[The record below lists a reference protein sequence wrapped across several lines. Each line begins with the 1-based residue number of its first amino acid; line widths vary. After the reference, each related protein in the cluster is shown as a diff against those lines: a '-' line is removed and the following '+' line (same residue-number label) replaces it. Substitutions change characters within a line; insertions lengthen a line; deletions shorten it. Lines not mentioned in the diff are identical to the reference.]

1 MWSSLCLTT
10 NLRDANTSLQLSYAL
25 YQHQLYRHITMLR
38 GSLVSLIYTESLKLE
53 DRLEDAT
60 SAVTLMSTDV
70 DRICQSMVFMHDVWA
85 RPLELC
91 IGISLLADQLGWIA
105 VVPVLVVVASAI
117 ADTRVTALIGGR
129 VKMWTDQVQRRISLT
144 GDVLLSLKSV
154 KMLGLTEPMRVL
166 LQNSRLQELVLQ
178 RKFRWSTVWLNALG
192 T

>member
-1 MWSSLCLTT
+1 
-10 NLRDANTSLQLSYAL
+10 
-25 YQHQLYRHITMLR
+25 MLW

-91 IGISLLADQLGWIA
+91 IGINLLANQLGWIA

-117 ADTRVTALIGGR
+117 ADTRVTALIGGC

-154 KMLGLTEPMRVL
+154 KMLGLTEPMQVL